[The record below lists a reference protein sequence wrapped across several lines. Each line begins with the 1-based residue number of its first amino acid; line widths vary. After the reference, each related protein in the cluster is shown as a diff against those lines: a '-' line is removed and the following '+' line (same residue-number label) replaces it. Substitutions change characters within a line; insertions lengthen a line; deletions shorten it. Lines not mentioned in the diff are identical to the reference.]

1 MEKKALAMTI
11 SYDELQWSGTKVTKV
26 LACLTRQH
34 HDFHTFIRI
43 SQKHHITKELTQ
55 CRHLLEI
62 CFKNRERLDLRTSG
76 LKYGMEGHKF
86 KLNLQYVC
94 KS

>member
-1 MEKKALAMTI
+1 MCLSMKKKALAMTLTALTI

-43 SQKHHITKELTQ
+43 SQKHHITKEL
-55 CRHLLEI
+55 
-62 CFKNRERLDLRTSG
+62 N
-76 LKYGMEGHKF
+76 M
-86 KLNLQYVC
+86 KLVLNVDTY
-94 KS
+94 

>member
-1 MEKKALAMTI
+1 MVW
-11 SYDELQWSGTKVTKV
+11 DESDESPRLLDATTSRFPHLHQNKSE
-26 LACLTRQH
+26 ASH
-34 HDFHTFIRI
+34 HQGIEYETG
-43 SQKHHITKELTQ
+43 TQ